1 MDRQSIRV
9 IVADDEALTRVD
21 MQETLTGLGYL
32 VVGTVGDGESAVNLA
47 RELLPD
53 VVIMDIKMPGMDGI
67 EAARILTEEGIA
79 PVVLLSAYS
88 QRDLI
93 EQAQDAGVVGYLVKP
108 YREADLAPTI
118 GVAMSRWE
126 QFRRLKEEVESLQ
139 ERLEVRKLLDRAKGI
154 LMDSQGLTEAE
165 AFRRIQKMSMDNR
178 KPMKE
183 VAMAVIM
190 ASEIAS
196 GQGGSL

>member
-9 IVADDEALTRVD
+9 IVADDEVLTRVD
-21 MQETLTGLGYL
+21 MQETLTSLGYL

-67 EAARILTEEGIA
+67 EAARMLTEESIA

-108 YREADLAPTI
+108 FREADLSPTI
-118 GVAMSRWE
+118 GVALSRWE
-126 QFRRLKEEVESLQ
+126 EFRRLKQEVESLQ
-139 ERLEVRKLLDRAKGI
+139 GRLEVRKLLDRAKGI
-154 LMDSQGLTEAE
+154 LMDAQGLTEAE

-190 ASEIAS
+190 AGEIAA
-196 GQGGSL
+196 GQGSSP

>member
-1 MDRQSIRV
+1 MDKQSIRV
-9 IVADDEALTRVD
+9 VVADDEVLTRVD

-67 EAARILTEEGIA
+67 SAARILTEEGIA

-88 QRDLI
+88 QRELI

-108 YREADLAPTI
+108 FREADLAPTI
-118 GVAMSRWE
+118 GVALSRWE
-126 QFRRLKEEVESLQ
+126 QFRRLKEDVDSLQ

-154 LMDSQGLTEAE
+154 LMDAQGLTEAE
-165 AFRRIQKMSMDNR
+165 AFRRIQKISMDNR

-183 VAMAVIM
+183 VATAVIM

-196 GQGGSL
+196 GRGGDL

>member
-1 MDRQSIRV
+1 MDKQSIRV
-9 IVADDEALTRVD
+9 VVADDEVLTRVD

-67 EAARILTEEGIA
+67 SAARILTEEGIA

-88 QRDLI
+88 QRELI

-108 YREADLAPTI
+108 FREADLAPTI
-118 GVAMSRWE
+118 GVALSRWE
-126 QFRRLKEEVESLQ
+126 QFRRLKEDVDSLQ

-154 LMDSQGLTEAE
+154 LMDAQGLTEAE
-165 AFRRIQKMSMDNR
+165 AFRRIQKISMDNR

-183 VAMAVIM
+183 VATAVIM
-190 ASEIAS
+190 ASEVAS
-196 GQGGSL
+196 GRGGDL